1 MVPSRYR
8 LAGYLTGATLAR
20 TGDELSGPALL
31 LLGLTAGPGAGSALL
46 AGLTAA
52 AAAGGPVFGALLDRS
67 PAPGRLLAVALA
79 GYAAGIAL
87 VTVVFGHLP
96 LWSVVAMAVLTGL
109 LNPAIAGGWT
119 AQLPA
124 VVSGGRLPSA
134 AGRRRRSIARH
145 ERDQPSPVVDGEPDR
160 SPSAASGGSCSIA
173 RRERDQLPSI
183 VDGGAGQLPSA
194 TSGGARSNTRHEQDQ
209 PPPVVDGGAGQLPS
223 ATSGGARS
231 NTRHE
236 QDQPPSIVDGGA
248 GQLPSATSG
257 GARSNTRHE
266 RRQPP
271 SIAGG
276 EPGQLPSAVSSGSCG
291 LPQPTS
297 TTGDR
302 PPHPPL
308 ATGEPPAQSPSAAGT
323 AAADTPAPPIAT
335 ASRLDAMTFTAAA
348 LAGPGLAGLL
358 ANLAGAPSALA
369 VAVAMVAA
377 ALPVAWKLPGRPR
390 PKAARL
396 KEQLN
401 SGFRVLLRNA
411 PLRRATVTS
420 TLSCAGIGMVTVCY
434 PLLGAAH
441 LGGAANGA
449 LLMTVLAVASLL
461 ANAVFTGKT
470 GTPDTVVWASTLVLA
485 ASCALAA
492 AATGPALLIAAAT
505 LAGFAEGP
513 QLTALFAIRHR
524 ETPERV
530 RAQVFTTAASVKIT
544 GLALGAA
551 VAGPLSAAGTGTC
564 LIAAAAVQ
572 LLAASTQ
579 VRRPS
584 PGRAASPRCRGS
596 CATR

>member
-1 MVPSRYR
+1 MVPSRYG

-79 GYAAGIAL
+79 GYAGGIAL
-87 VTVVFGHLP
+87 VTAVFGHLP
-96 LWSVVAMAVLTGL
+96 LWSVVALAALTGL

-119 AQLPA
+119 AQLPS
-124 VVSGGRLPSA
+124 VVGSGRLSSAEGGRL
-134 AGRRRRSIARH
+134 R
-145 ERDQPSPVVDGEPDR
+145 
-160 SPSAASGGSCSIA
+160 SIA
-173 RRERDQLPSI
+173 RRERGRLPT
-183 VDGGAGQLPSA
+183 A
-194 TSGGARSNTRHEQDQ
+194 SN
-209 PPPVVDGGAGQLPS
+209 PVL
-223 ATSGGARS
+223 
-231 NTRHE
+231 
-236 QDQPPSIVDGGA
+236 
-248 GQLPSATSG
+248 
-257 GARSNTRHE
+257 
-266 RRQPP
+266 
-271 SIAGG
+271 
-276 EPGQLPSAVSSGSCG
+276 
-291 LPQPTS
+291 
-297 TTGDR
+297 
-302 PPHPPL
+302 
-308 ATGEPPAQSPSAAGT
+308 
-323 AAADTPAPPIAT
+323 AT

-358 ANLAGAPSALA
+358 AALAGASTALA

-377 ALPVAWKLPGRPR
+377 ALPFAWTLPPR
-390 PKAARL
+390 PGPKATRL
-396 KEQLN
+396 TEQLRN
-401 SGFRVLLRNA
+401 GFTVLLRNA

-461 ANAVFTGKT
+461 ANAIFTGK
-470 GTPDTVVWASTLVLA
+470 PDTVVRASTLLLA
-485 ASCALAA
+485 AGCVVSALATG
-492 AATGPALLIAAAT
+492 ATLLIIGAA

-564 LIAAAAVQ
+564 LTTAAAVQ
-572 LLAASTQ
+572 LLAAVTQ

-596 CATR
+596 CAAR